1 MQIKCFPDEA
11 KVKGTETVYEV
22 HGSYEFPLKLKKNML
37 KLEEQKEA
45 KFYKCIACDQM
56 NRIISTQ
63 LYIITTYGK
72 SVMYCFIFVNQTAG
86 GDQLQKC

>member
-1 MQIKCFPDEA
+1 VVVSKWNKGTTMPIKCFPDEA

-45 KFYKCIACDQM
+45 KFYKCIARDQM

-72 SVMYCFIFVNQTAG
+72 SVMY
-86 GDQLQKC
+86 